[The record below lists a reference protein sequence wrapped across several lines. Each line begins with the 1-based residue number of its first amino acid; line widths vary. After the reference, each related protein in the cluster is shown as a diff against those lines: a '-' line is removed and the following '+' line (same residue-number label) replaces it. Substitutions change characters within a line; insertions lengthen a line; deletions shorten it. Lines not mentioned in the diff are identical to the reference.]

1 MHRNVE
7 LLAMIFVDCKMVLVP
22 RGHIIGNDTK
32 VSVLHLPCN
41 MGTQS
46 GHIAFEEVVLCSK
59 AFRTRLR
66 VLSAQIK
73 RYKLRTPTSRLC
85 RYDPLLLNLCGD

>member
-1 MHRNVE
+1 MQGNVK
-7 LLAMIFVDCKMVLVP
+7 LLAMIFVDRKMVLVP
-22 RGHIIGNDTK
+22 GGHIIGNDTTA
-32 VSVLHLPCN
+32 SVLHLPCN

-59 AFRTRLR
+59 AFRTRMR

-73 RYKLRTPTSRLC
+73 RQK
-85 RYDPLLLNLCGD
+85 

>member
-7 LLAMIFVDCKMVLVP
+7 LLAMIFIDCKMDLVP

-46 GHIAFEEVVLCSK
+46 GHVAFEEVVLCSK
-59 AFRTRLR
+59 AFRTRMR

-73 RYKLRTPTSRLC
+73 RQKLMTPTGRLC
-85 RYDPLLLNLCGD
+85 RYDPLLSHLYGD